1 MLPGDITPCYKVL
14 YHPTMKTFYINAPLL
29 KDEHDA
35 VAALALKNGRA
46 KGQQLRVMV
55 LAGLAEAKSKRGLR
69 VRKGERV

>member
-1 MLPGDITPCYKVL
+1 
-14 YHPTMKTFYINAPLL
+14 MKPHYINTPLL
-29 KDEHDA
+29 KEEYDA
-35 VAALALKNGRA
+35 VAALAAKNGRA